1 MQLNTTLPVL
11 VVAPDEGLRRS
22 IAFALEVEGLLVV
35 LAESFPALAEESDTK
50 TIGCA
55 VVDEGAVTKLSDG
68 WRTLMDL
75 SVPIILLS
83 DSAKSI
89 PAAFAG
95 SILRKPLLGGPLIE
109 AVARAVGPRMPAR

>member
-1 MQLNTTLPVL
+1 M
-11 VVAPDEGLRRS
+11 
-22 IAFALEVEGLLVV
+22 
-35 LAESFPALAEESDTK
+35 LAESFPALEAENDAK

-55 VVDEGAVTKLSDG
+55 VVDEGAVTTLSDG
-68 WRTLMDL
+68 WRTLMAL

-83 DSAKSI
+83 DSAKSV

-109 AVARAVGPRMPAR
+109 AVARAVGPRVPAR